1 MNKLN
6 LYKTHLK
13 DRDLVEIEGKESLDF
28 LQNLITND
36 TNLINENKAIYSALL
51 TPQGKYLFD
60 FILFLIAL
68 YICFSL

>member
-36 TNLINENKAIYSALL
+36 TNLINENK
-51 TPQGKYLFD
+51 GM
-60 FILFLIAL
+60 
-68 YICFSL
+68 